1 LLLIVVLALGS
12 LHVLAG
18 TDDLGGRDNLAG
30 ELRGL
35 LNLSMTHFTIQVTGT
50 AGTPF
55 SGVYEATH
63 FWGHTTVS
71 VTGTVPATY
80 QVSGAWLFV
89 DIHKQTGGPESLEVD
104 LLDGSTLAK
113 VATTQAPYGQ
123 IKTATQ

>member
-1 LLLIVVLALGS
+1 VILALGS

-18 TDDLGGRDNLAG
+18 TDALGGRGNLAG
-30 ELRGL
+30 DLRGL
-35 LNLSMTHFTIQVTGT
+35 LNLSMTHFTIRVTGT

-55 SGVYEATH
+55 SGVYEATR

-80 QVSGAWLFV
+80 QVNGAWLFI
-89 DIHKQTGGPESLEVD
+89 DIHKQTGGAETLEVD
-104 LLDGSTLAK
+104 ILDSGTLAK
-113 VATTQAPYGQ
+113 VATTQAAYGQ